1 MEKKE
6 VSAGEHIAVGQV
18 TIVPIVRTSAHC
30 RRGGRGLVGSGSKEV
45 LGVVVLSPEGQYAI
59 SVSGEE
65 VPLKH
70 FAEQVPE
77 VERLLTEDG

>member
-1 MEKKE
+1 

-30 RRGGRGLVGSGSKEV
+30 RRGGRGLVGFGSKDV
-45 LGVVVLSPEGQYAI
+45 LGVVVLSTEGQYAI

-65 VPLKH
+65 VPLER

-77 VERLLTEDG
+77 LARLLADG